1 MDMAYPAEVEEFRTE
16 VRKVLADELPAGWR
30 GIGAIATDEEAG
42 DFVLRWREVLHRRG
56 LLGITWPV
64 EYGGRGLSQLH
75 QVVLVEELTRAGLPF
90 GRQPLEATGLKM
102 LGNTL
107 LRWGTDEQKARYLP
121 GLLSGQIRF
130 CQGFSE
136 PSAGS
141 DLASVR
147 TRARLVKGEGP
158 GGTGGGSPPCAEGA
172 GGEWVVNGQKIW
184 TSGAMHCTHIFV
196 LARTDPDAPKHRG
209 LSFLLVPLG
218 QPGVQVRPIRHMA
231 GCREFC
237 EVFFTDARTGAGEVV
252 GAVNGGWAVA
262 RTLLTLERGEEAATN
277 PILFR
282 AEFERLAEL
291 ARRTGA
297 IKDPVIRQ
305 RLAAAYARVEV
316 MRYIGYR
323 ILTDVLEG
331 KQMSTAASVSKLYWS
346 EYHRQV
352 TQLALDIEGLAG
364 LIPVGRG
371 PSRASRADDPGSDP
385 ASSNAWW
392 QVSLNARAGTIYA
405 GTSEVQRN
413 IIAEQV
419 LGLPR

>member
-1 MDMAYPAEVEEFRTE
+1 MTYPAEAEEFRAE
-16 VRKVLADELPAGWR
+16 VRTVLAEELPADWR
-30 GIGAIATDEEAG
+30 GIGAIPTEAETAE
-42 DFVLRWREVLHRRG
+42 FVLRWRAVLHRRG
-56 LLGITWPV
+56 LLGITWPG

-107 LRWGTDEQKARYLP
+107 LRWGTAGQKAKYLP
-121 GLLSGQIRF
+121 GLLSGEVRF

-147 TRARLVKGEGP
+147 TRARLE
-158 GGTGGGSPPCAEGA
+158 
-172 GGEWVVNGQKIW
+172 GGEWVINGQKIW

-196 LARTDPDAPKHRG
+196 LARTDSDAPKHRG
-209 LSFLLVPLG
+209 LSFLLVPLH
-218 QPGVQVRPIRHMA
+218 QPGIEVRPIRHMA
-231 GCREFC
+231 GGREFC
-237 EVFFTDARTGAGEVV
+237 EIFFTDAKTGADEVV
-252 GAVNGGWAVA
+252 GTVNDGWAVSK
-262 RTLLTLERGEEAATN
+262 TLLVLERGEEAAVN
-277 PILFR
+277 PVLFR

-305 RLAAAYARVEV
+305 RIAAAYARVEV
-316 MRYIGYR
+316 MRFIGYR
-323 ILTDVLEG
+323 ILTDVLDG
-331 KQMSTAASVSKLYWS
+331 KDAAGPGNGSTAASVSKLYWS
-346 EYHRQV
+346 EYHRGV
-352 TQLALDIEGLAG
+352 TQLALDIEGLTG
-364 LIPVGRG
+364 LIPVGKG
-371 PSRASRADDPGSDP
+371 PGRASRADDPGSDP

-413 IIAEQV
+413 IIAEGV